1 MEEELQMK
9 LLNCIS
15 HSIVLM
21 DVKKTDNEAFRK
33 IAMLMTDMDDQNVG
47 KARYDG
53 YRKALKAHGIQ
64 HEDCLVISGD
74 LSMESGYDCMKRL
87 LDDGIVPDAV
97 FAASDYA
104 AFGAMCLLH
113 ERKIRIPEDIS
124 VIDNH

>member
-1 MEEELQMK
+1 
-9 LLNCIS
+9 
-15 HSIVLM
+15 
-21 DVKKTDNEAFRK
+21 
-33 IAMLMTDMDDQNVG
+33 
-47 KARYDG
+47 
-53 YRKALKAHGIQ
+53 
-64 HEDCLVISGD
+64 
-74 LSMESGYDCMKRL
+74 MKRL